1 MSSELQTIVPE
12 PILVS
17 IRGETLEIKQI
28 RVGQISKA
36 MRIAHPF
43 YERLKEAKDAAK
55 KSKSEEAYG
64 FDVYSLVME
73 NTDAILDMVSLLCSK
88 DREWV
93 DNIGLDELVSLFSAI
108 VEVNLDFFTQRVL
121 PLLSGL
127 VTTATSTQAKIQA
140 SAGVGHSNP

>member
-1 MSSELQTIVPE
+1 MSDDLQTIVPE

-17 IRGETLEIKQI
+17 VNGEPLEIKQI

-43 YERLKEAKDAAK
+43 YIKLKEAKDAAK
-55 KSKSEEAYG
+55 KSGSEEDYG
-64 FDVYSLVME
+64 FDIYALVME
-73 NTDAILDMVSLLCSK
+73 NTDAILDMVALLVSK
-88 DREWV
+88 DRAWV
-93 DNIGLDELVSLFSAI
+93 EDLSIENLVALFSAI

-127 VTTATSTQAKIQA
+127 VAGTGTREKTTLPV
-140 SAGVGHSNP
+140 GVVPSNP